1 MAALL
6 AQVFLQQVEQRVLVQ
21 VQVGMAVRLTLAA
34 LLVVLEHQFI
44 LAVVV
49 VALVMER
56 QERQVVRVGYM
67 VAVAV
72 EAGLLQARWVVLVR
86 LALLLLPTPH

>member
-1 MAALL
+1 
-6 AQVFLQQVEQRVLVQ
+6 
-21 VQVGMAVRLTLAA
+21 
-34 LLVVLEHQFI
+34 VVLEHQFI

-49 VALVMER
+49 VVLGMER

-72 EAGLLQARWVVLVR
+72 EAGLLQTR
-86 LALLLLPTPH
+86 